1 MASNVNNGSGQ
12 VERRVTRSGRAPTV
26 RTQSENQ
33 RNRNSQVAAVAVA
46 VADENEDE
54 DETPAPRGR
63 GSRNLPRS
71 QRDTRDAFTRMIA
84 PKLQID
90 RCKVELE
97 YAGQECLN
105 EIRDLK
111 SEEGLDVGLEI
122 KRREQLLENGHKIL
136 EVSRKAIA
144 WIDSRIKAH
153 NSNTEKCAEKI
164 KKYQQLLSTLSVDV
178 QIMLERLLVER
189 QGQVIELTRKNE
201 ELLKQ
206 VGVLTGKITDLTQNS
221 STTSIECDELKEF
234 LQDNLSA
241 LKNQNKENIE
251 TEAIANYR
259 KQYEQ
264 LSCRNEE
271 ISKQKGRVDGELMQ
285 SREESTRFRE
295 EKDRLFREN
304 EELKNDITQHKLD
317 YHNLSKDKEQ
327 VDSSLVTKS
336 ARITELE
343 ALIKEGQQS
352 LQQEILKSSISNV
365 RVEQL
370 EKEDTQRQEALRKA
384 EVGSIT
390 MDYELNASKVQLKET
405 NEELMNVKS
414 IAEQV
419 PGLKARIEDL
429 TKALEDSSEDQK
441 LKKTLWDMDVEEL
454 EKELK
459 SVKADNRSLNADV
472 LERDSKITLLE
483 SELSNLES
491 IRVSNEALLKEYSDS
506 IITKDLYIENMISRI
521 KNSDDIDCLTLEYDQ
536 KIKKLSAD
544 LEKAQKDYH
553 NSRKI
558 RDEDRGGHR
567 ITQEKAHLA
576 KQKMLA
582 EHIKAMAEK
591 DYQLVEYR
599 KEFKDKVSSLENLI
613 SQQSRVISQQD
624 NYKTQ
629 LKLEIQR
636 LNNLVEVT
644 QREVQITL
652 QANLEYERQANEAR
666 SAVNEG
672 SKDSAYFRGI
682 ISQLRHQVSGLHSE
696 LSQNKDSSKDVTLFK
711 TKSAD
716 LEEIIRK
723 LRRDASI
730 ETQRYTELSIEKEI
744 RYNRLCDK
752 KRQVEREVD
761 SLQAEKLKIS
771 LKMEGL
777 ERDIKWAQER
787 HNEYRAK
794 NIKEGSELRGK
805 ISNLECQMESMKTSE
820 EYKKCEDEV
829 IQLEKSQLTSKI
841 EMERLEERIKG
852 MKTQDEYDSL
862 VRENNTEK
870 LELEKKVEMLQEE
883 IQGMKTD
890 EEYDT
895 LARENNTEK
904 LELEKKVEML
914 QEEVQGMKTKEEY
927 ETLVTEKNAE
937 KLELE
942 KKIEKLQ
949 EDLSKST
956 TSGSLTINTGVFG
969 HGNGHNIQQSPQ
981 HFAMGPQSPSGDHMR
996 IQQSP
1001 SPRTPGF
1008 QPPFQGFSTHG
1019 PPQHGPSGSLSQSPQ
1034 QGFFGTSPQFPMHP
1048 PVYGQSLPGFDA
1060 GPSMHPPTGFGS
1072 GPPMYPP
1079 VGMGFGV
1086 GPSLPPGFN
1095 HPLGFQQPNPTLMQG
1110 QFGLFQLD
1118 RNFPPLK
1125 QASPPV
1131 PHSFRFLVSGGV
1143 KGGVLTLNVPAG
1155 LIQKM
1160 NEQIDEWIEAKKPP
1174 RWYQPTPVGRTRCVE
1189 VRSRGLGL
1197 VRGEPTSDD
1206 GDKFACI
1213 HCMDRGLLCTLI
1225 GRDGPVIVPLNLKER
1240 LPGATPQ
1247 SPGYYIRY

>member
-26 RTQSENQ
+26 RTQSENR

-97 YAGQECLN
+97 SAGQELLN

-122 KRREQLLENGHKIL
+122 KRREQLLKNGHKIL
-136 EVSRKAIA
+136 EASRKAIA
-144 WIDSRIKAH
+144 WIDARIKAYD
-153 NSNTEKCAEKI
+153 SMTEKCAEKI

-241 LKNQNKENIE
+241 LKTQNKENIE

-304 EELKNDITQHKLD
+304 EELKNDITQQKLD

-352 LQQEILKSSISNV
+352 LQQEILKSSISKV

-491 IRVSNEALLKEYSDS
+491 IRKSNEALLKQYSDS
-506 IITKDLYIENMISRI
+506 IITKDLHIENMISRI
-521 KNSDDIDCLTLEYDQ
+521 KNSDDVDRLTLEYDQ

-544 LEKAQKDYH
+544 LEQSKKALY

-558 RDEDRGGHR
+558 REQDRGGNAIAR
-567 ITQEKAHLA
+567 EKAQLA
-576 KQKMLA
+576 RQKMMA
-582 EHIKAMAEK
+582 EHIQAMAEK
-591 DYQLVEYR
+591 DYQLVECR
-599 KEFKDKVSSLENLI
+599 KEFKDKVSSLENMV
-613 SQQSRVISQQD
+613 SQQSREISERESYQ
-624 NYKTQ
+624 TR

-636 LNNLVEVT
+636 LNDLVEVT
-644 QREVQITL
+644 QHELRAAL
-652 QANLEYERQANEAR
+652 DSNSEYERQLMRLRVRFPRVLCVVLIIEVESHNLRNE
-666 SAVNEG
+666 
-672 SKDSAYFRGI
+672 
-682 ISQLRHQVSGLHSE
+682 
-696 LSQNKDSSKDVTLFK
+696 
-711 TKSAD
+711 
-716 LEEIIRK
+716 
-723 LRRDASI
+723 
-730 ETQRYTELSIEKEI
+730 
-744 RYNRLCDK
+744 
-752 KRQVEREVD
+752 
-761 SLQAEKLKIS
+761 
-771 LKMEGL
+771 
-777 ERDIKWAQER
+777 
-787 HNEYRAK
+787 
-794 NIKEGSELRGK
+794 
-805 ISNLECQMESMKTSE
+805 
-820 EYKKCEDEV
+820 
-829 IQLEKSQLTSKI
+829 
-841 EMERLEERIKG
+841 
-852 MKTQDEYDSL
+852 
-862 VRENNTEK
+862 
-870 LELEKKVEMLQEE
+870 
-883 IQGMKTD
+883 
-890 EEYDT
+890 
-895 LARENNTEK
+895 
-904 LELEKKVEML
+904 
-914 QEEVQGMKTKEEY
+914 
-927 ETLVTEKNAE
+927 
-937 KLELE
+937 
-942 KKIEKLQ
+942 
-949 EDLSKST
+949 
-956 TSGSLTINTGVFG
+956 
-969 HGNGHNIQQSPQ
+969 
-981 HFAMGPQSPSGDHMR
+981 
-996 IQQSP
+996 
-1001 SPRTPGF
+1001 
-1008 QPPFQGFSTHG
+1008 
-1019 PPQHGPSGSLSQSPQ
+1019 
-1034 QGFFGTSPQFPMHP
+1034 
-1048 PVYGQSLPGFDA
+1048 
-1060 GPSMHPPTGFGS
+1060 
-1072 GPPMYPP
+1072 
-1079 VGMGFGV
+1079 
-1086 GPSLPPGFN
+1086 
-1095 HPLGFQQPNPTLMQG
+1095 
-1110 QFGLFQLD
+1110 
-1118 RNFPPLK
+1118 
-1125 QASPPV
+1125 
-1131 PHSFRFLVSGGV
+1131 
-1143 KGGVLTLNVPAG
+1143 
-1155 LIQKM
+1155 
-1160 NEQIDEWIEAKKPP
+1160 
-1174 RWYQPTPVGRTRCVE
+1174 
-1189 VRSRGLGL
+1189 
-1197 VRGEPTSDD
+1197 
-1206 GDKFACI
+1206 
-1213 HCMDRGLLCTLI
+1213 
-1225 GRDGPVIVPLNLKER
+1225 
-1240 LPGATPQ
+1240 
-1247 SPGYYIRY
+1247 